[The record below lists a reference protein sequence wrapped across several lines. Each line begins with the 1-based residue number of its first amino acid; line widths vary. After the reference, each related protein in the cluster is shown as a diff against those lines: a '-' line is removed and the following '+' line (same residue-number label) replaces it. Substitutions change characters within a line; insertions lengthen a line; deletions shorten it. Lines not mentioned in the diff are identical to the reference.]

1 MEVYKRLVGELEE
14 MGFSKAI
21 ATKAICSGNSSIE
34 DAINWLVEHENDT
47 ADSEPQTPMKQA
59 EVLVNVNIEES
70 DGFHISEDIKLRA
83 KELRNQ
89 AWKRK
94 AELERKLE
102 RQREKERIRAGKEL
116 LEAKRMAEESERKRF
131 LSQNKA
137 EKDEERRAR
146 ENIRQKLQQD
156 KLERREMLGLPREAP
171 VPVKVKPETAEPQ
184 ITKKLEPVDPGLSPV
199 KPAAVRDNMRECL
212 RSIKRQNKDD
222 NAKAMRAFKTL
233 LIYVTNIFN
242 NPDNDKLRK
251 IRISNPLFQ
260 ERVGKFEGI
269 EFLELCGFERVDGG
283 KFLLLPRENVDI
295 GVLKSAAIELHN
307 ASTNPF
313 FGLLSG

>member
-47 ADSEPQTPMKQA
+47 ADSEPQTPMQA

>member
-47 ADSEPQTPMKQA
+47 ADSEPQTPMA

-70 DGFHISEDIKLRA
+70 EGFHISEDVKLRA

-89 AWKRK
+89 ARKRK

-102 RQREKERIRAGKEL
+102 REREKERTRAGKEL

-146 ENIRQKLQQD
+146 ESIRQKLQQD
-156 KLERREMLGLPREAP
+156 ELERREMLGLPREAP

-184 ITKKLEPVDPGLSPV
+184 ITKKLEPVVPGLSPV
-199 KPAAVRDNMRECL
+199 KLAAVRDNMRECL

-260 ERVGKFEGI
+260 ERVGKFEEGI

-283 KFLLLPRENVDI
+283 KFLLLPRQNVDI
-295 GVLKSAAIELHN
+295 GVLMSAAIELHN
-307 ASTNPF
+307 ASRNPF